1 MMIVDVNYTVRT
13 QRGLT
18 LIELLISILIAGIVL
33 SGVTAVFITTLQ
45 STRSLISAT
54 RLEQDLNAALMVMS
68 EDIRRAGY
76 WGPDAE
82 TATDLTL
89 NPFQTVGTS
98 RLQLSEFLGEAID
111 SCVTY
116 AYNIDRNSGVS
127 VAEPSEYFGF
137 RLRDAVL
144 EMYLQI
150 SSASADCTATSS
162 TEWRE
167 MIDSEL
173 IEIVRLDFELP
184 TPTVVAS
191 SAGASLSRWIVNVE
205 LEARLANDPS
215 VRKQANT
222 SVLIGNLVAD

>member
-1 MMIVDVNYTVRT
+1 MIVEMNQIAKP

-18 LIELLISILIAGIVL
+18 LIELLISLVIAAIVL

-45 STRSLISAT
+45 STRDLISAT
-54 RLEQDLNAALMVMS
+54 RLEQDLNAPLLVMS

-89 NPFQTVGTS
+89 NPFQQSGSS
-98 RLQLSEFLGEAID
+98 RLQLGEFSGEASD
-111 SCVTY
+111 SCITY
-116 AYNIDRNSGVS
+116 AYNFDRDSGVS

-137 RLRDAVL
+137 RLRDSVL
-144 EMYLQI
+144 EMFLRD
-150 SSASADCTATSS
+150 SSSSSDCTASSS

-167 MIDSEL
+167 MIDSDL
-173 IEIVRLDFELP
+173 IDIERLEFQLP

-191 SAGASLSRWIVNVE
+191 SAGVSLSRWVVEIE
-205 LEARLANDPS
+205 LEARLAADHS
-215 VRKQANT
+215 VRKQAST
-222 SVLIGNLVAD
+222 TVLIGNLVAD